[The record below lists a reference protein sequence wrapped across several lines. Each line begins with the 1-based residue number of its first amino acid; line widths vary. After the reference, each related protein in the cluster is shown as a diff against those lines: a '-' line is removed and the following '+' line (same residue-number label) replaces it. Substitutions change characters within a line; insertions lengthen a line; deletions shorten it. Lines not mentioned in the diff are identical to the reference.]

1 MRHQP
6 PRAILGR
13 MRRPARVMG
22 SKPCFEIAGDA
33 DVALVLNCE
42 IFDEVDAFHESIPL
56 RTPRKLCFGGQPF
69 LKPPWLAS
77 RSFSEGWWRA
87 GELNPRPLR
96 CERSALPTEL
106 APHWTDIQP
115 VRRRPHVR
123 RIIHNRFLSLY
134 RKFDPPHRYDRSR
147 GSDTC
152 TTDAGAFASWDHARF
167 LDSCR

>member
-13 MRRPARVMG
+13 MRRPASIMG

-33 DVALVLNCE
+33 DVALVLDCE
-42 IFDEVDAFHESIPL
+42 ALDEVDAFHESVPL
-56 RTPRKLCFGGQPF
+56 RTPTKLCFGGQPS
-69 LKPPWLAS
+69 LKPPSGWLAS

-106 APHWTDIQP
+106 APHST
-115 VRRRPHVR
+115 VL
-123 RIIHNRFLSLY
+123 FSLY
-134 RKFDPPHRYDRSR
+134 FRYLVVLIVIYHLYTNTLIWSILHRNAAVQQQNGQIVR
-147 GSDTC
+147 
-152 TTDAGAFASWDHARF
+152 
-167 LDSCR
+167 